1 MEYGI
6 VYIKICPKEG
16 TPGDWIKYC
25 HLLSATPMSFQKNVS
40 EIAADINFRYMDDI
54 VIPMDVDVHPG
65 CVTKPDRVKEIAEE
79 MYSKFSE
86 MAERQGIPNSIRC
99 VYSVGE
105 MEKVDYDSAH
115 YLPAYPVMI
124 EVGRFL
130 DSSDEPGIFPLEGSS
145 VNESMEEL
153 KDDVADIMRE
163 LEDEGFIIAFERLNA
178 GEWDKTGQ
186 PLSRAHLE
194 LNITRPWDSTG
205 RKIPGLPDPPG
216 GLYPGRIFAWKEVK
230 DAVIRL
236 CDWYYSHSDRDYSP
250 GIGGGISRELQN
262 LGVKVETKSPFRM
275 FTGGTEFGIG
285 WHSPEDFDGIGD
297 AITFNNLRIVM
308 RT

>member
-1 MEYGI
+1 MRYGVI
-6 VYIKICPKEG
+6 YIKICPKEG

-25 HLLSATPMSFQKNVS
+25 HILSATPKSFQINAK
-40 EIAADINFRYMDDI
+40 EIADDINSRYSDDI
-54 VIPMDVDVHPG
+54 VIPMDIDVHPG
-65 CVTKPDRVKEIAEE
+65 CTTTPESVKTVAEDMYGQFCE
-79 MYSKFSE
+79 MVG
-86 MAERQGIPNSIRC
+86 RQGIPNSVRC

-105 MEKVDYDSAH
+105 MEKVDVDSTH
-115 YLPAYPVMI
+115 HLPAYPVMVK
-124 EVGRFL
+124 VGHFL
-130 DSSDEPGIFPLEGSS
+130 DESDEPGIFGLEEQTPIM
-145 VNESMEEL
+145 ESMEEL
-153 KDDVADIMRE
+153 EDDVSDIMRE
-163 LEDEGFIIAFERLNA
+163 LEDEGFIISFERLDA
-178 GEWDKTGQ
+178 GDWDKKH
-186 PLSRAHLE
+186 AYLE
-194 LNITRPWDSTG
+194 LNITRPWDSPR

-250 GIGGGISRELQN
+250 GISGGISGELQK

>member
-1 MEYGI
+1 MRYGI

-65 CVTKPDRVKEIAEE
+65 CVTKPERVKEIAEE

-115 YLPAYPVMI
+115 YLPAYPVMV

-130 DSSDEPGIFPLEGSS
+130 DSSDEPGIFGLEGSS

-153 KDDVADIMRE
+153 
-163 LEDEGFIIAFERLNA
+163 EDEGFIISFEHLNA
-178 GEWDKTGQ
+178 GDWDNKH
-186 PLSRAHLE
+186 SNLE
-194 LNITRPWDSTG
+194 LNITRPWNSPG

-250 GIGGGISRELQN
+250 GISGGISGELQK

-297 AITFNNLRIVM
+297 AITFNNLRIAM